1 MMIFDKGVTVYLY
14 REPVD
19 FRKQIN
25 GLSVLVQDGMAID
38 PFTESL
44 FVFSNRH
51 RNRIKILYWQRNGFC
66 LWMKRLEKDKFSWPK
81 HLHNNDI
88 LTLTSE
94 ELQWLLDGFDIWK
107 KPPHQRLIYAAV

>member
-1 MMIFDKGVTVYLY
+1 MMIFNPKVAVYLH
-14 REPVD
+14 REAID

-25 GLSVLVQDGMAID
+25 GLSVIVQEGLSLDL
-38 PFTESL
+38 FTDSC
-44 FVFSNRH
+44 FVFVNRQ

-81 HLHNNDI
+81 HLNKEVVSV
-88 LTLTSE
+88 TVE

-107 KPPHQRLIYAAV
+107 KPPHQTLKYISV